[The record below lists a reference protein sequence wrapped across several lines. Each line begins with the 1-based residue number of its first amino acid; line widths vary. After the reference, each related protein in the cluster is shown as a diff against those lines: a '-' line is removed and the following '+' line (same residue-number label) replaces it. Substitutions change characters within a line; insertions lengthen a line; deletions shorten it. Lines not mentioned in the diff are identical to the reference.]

1 MIPSDD
7 VCGRCDAPLVQ
18 KVLREAPLRVCPS
31 CRLVT
36 LGQDDFDRLIVQPL
50 SDDLQLDAPLPAA
63 PPLLAAAPIEPVVVR
78 TDHGSDPG
86 RPMWIALASVLAGL
100 VSVAAVLLLALLF
113 FVTKPADHD
122 GTLVRPRI
130 NDQPVLPIVKAGQ
143 VDVPV
148 PERPSPAPSSAPAP
162 TAPDPATPVAPDRPT
177 IAEPTPPPAPE
188 PPPTTTRALVEAGWN
203 AVDRDR
209 TKALG
214 LFRQALA
221 KQPGHPDANYGYGYA
236 LLSGGRSLDAR
247 PYLCKALANGDA
259 EIQRETRALLSRNQ
273 LTCN

>member
-7 VCGRCDAPLVQ
+7 FCGRCDASLVQ
-18 KVLREAPLRVCPS
+18 KVLREAPLRICQA
-31 CRLVT
+31 CRTVT
-36 LGQDDFDRLIVQPL
+36 LAQDDFDRLIVQPL
-50 SDDLQLDAPLPAA
+50 SDDLQLDAPV
-63 PPLLAAAPIEPVVVR
+63 AAALPIDPR
-78 TDHGSDPG
+78 PLPPPPSGDPG

-113 FVTKPADHD
+113 FITKPVDRT

-130 NDQPVLPIVKAGQ
+130 LDQPVLPIIRPGQ
-143 VDVPV
+143 VDVPT
-148 PERPSPAPSSAPAP
+148 PA
-162 TAPDPATPVAPDRPT
+162 R
-177 IAEPTPPPAPE
+177 TPPPASTAPTVVLSPKSDIAV
-188 PPPTTTRALVEAGWN
+188 PPPATTEVPTPTTTHGLVKAGWN
-203 AVDRDR
+203 TVDRDPS
-209 TKALG
+209 KAAD

-221 KQPGHPDANYGYGYA
+221 KQPGLTDANYGYGYA